1 MERSKALQDKE
12 QEIQKLEEKLQTV
25 EEAMQREGR
34 CIKKE
39 ATVDKD
45 LKVQELQGQLEH
57 SKLAYNELLLQLDAY
72 RKHSMDLLTKERAL
86 SVKLHHF
93 VV

>member
-1 MERSKALQDKE
+1 MPQ
-12 QEIQKLEEKLQTV
+12 
-25 EEAMQREGR
+25 
-34 CIKKE
+34 KE
-39 ATVDKD
+39 AAVNKD
-45 LKVQELQGQLEH
+45 LKVQDLQGQLEY

-86 SVKLHHF
+86 NVKLHHF